1 MRIDELLEGDQMGL
15 PFQNEPDLPQTQVK
29 SKHKRVNKDHGQTP
43 ARYELPFTLEKHP
56 KLQAAAK
63 EVEAG
68 TMSRAEYN
76 SLVKKY
82 KPVRPYDYIP
92 TPASE
97 KDMNRGLDVDQRNL
111 INSPIK
117 DGEPVQ
123 LRLDIPA
130 YNRKNVW
137 VPTIHNKAGISISH
151 RGAAVI
157 NNVTVKLPQKGTL
170 NIATGKT
177 HKTPIATIKGFWEE
191 TSPEDA
197 FKQANEALHD
207 KKWAQVGMDPKRHAF
222 FYDRKT
228 EQPIVGGSRVIQIG
242 ALVLIKDPVYDDD
255 GEYIY
260 ERSKR

>member
-1 MRIDELLEGDQMGL
+1 MKISEILESEQLGL
-15 PFQNEPDLPQTQVK
+15 PFQNEPTNLPQQ
-29 SKHKRVNKDHGQTP
+29 SKHKRIKKDYGRTP
-43 ARYELPFTLEKHP
+43 ARYELPLNLEKHP

-63 EVEAG
+63 AVEAG
-68 TMSRAEYN
+68 TMSRAEYTA
-76 SLVKKY
+76 LVKKY

-97 KDMNRGLDVDQRNL
+97 KDMNRALDVDQRKK
-111 INSPIK
+111 INTPIQ

-130 YNRKNVW
+130 YNHKNVW
-137 VPTIHNKAGISISH
+137 VPTIHNRAGITISH

-157 NNVTVKLPQKGTL
+157 NDVTVKLPQKGTL

-177 HKTPIATIKGFWEE
+177 NKTPIATIKGYWEE

-197 FKQANEALHD
+197 FEQANAALHD
-207 KKWAQVGMDPKRHAF
+207 KSWAQVGMDPKRHAF

-228 EQPIVGGSRVIQIG
+228 ERPIIGGSRAIQVG
-242 ALVLIKDPVYDDD
+242 SLVLIKDPVYDDS

-260 ERSKR
+260 ERLKR

>member
-1 MRIDELLEGDQMGL
+1 
-15 PFQNEPDLPQTQVK
+15 
-29 SKHKRVNKDHGQTP
+29 
-43 ARYELPFTLEKHP
+43 
-56 KLQAAAK
+56 
-63 EVEAG
+63 
-68 TMSRAEYN
+68 
-76 SLVKKY
+76 
-82 KPVRPYDYIP
+82 
-92 TPASE
+92 
-97 KDMNRGLDVDQRNL
+97 MNRALHVDKREK
-111 INSPIK
+111 INTPIQ

-130 YNRKNVW
+130 YNDANVW
-137 VPTIHNKAGISISH
+137 VPTIHNKAGNTISH

-207 KKWAQVGMDPKRHAF
+207 KSWAQVGMDPKRHAF

-228 EQPIVGGSRVIQIG
+228 EQPIVGGSRAIQVG
-242 ALVLIKDPVYDDD
+242 SVVLIKDPVYDDD

>member
-1 MRIDELLEGDQMGL
+1 MRISEILESEQLGL
-15 PFQNEPDLPQTQVK
+15 PFQDEPTNLPQQT
-29 SKHKRVNKDHGQTP
+29 KHKRIKKDYGRTP
-43 ARYELPFTLEKHP
+43 ARYELPFNLEKHP

-63 EVEAG
+63 AVEAG
-68 TMSRAEYN
+68 TMSRAEYTA
-76 SLVKKY
+76 LVKKY

-97 KDMNRGLDVDQRNL
+97 KDMNRALDVDKREK
-111 INSPIK
+111 INTPIQ

-130 YNRKNVW
+130 YNHKNVW
-137 VPTIHNKAGISISH
+137 VPTIHNKAGNTISH

-177 HKTPIATIKGFWEE
+177 NKTPIATIKGYWEE

-197 FKQANEALHD
+197 FEQANAALHD
-207 KKWAQVGMDPKRHAF
+207 KSWAQVGMDPKRHAF

-228 EQPIVGGSRVIQIG
+228 ERPIVGGSRAIQVG
-242 ALVLIKDPVYDDD
+242 SLVLIKDPVYDDS

-260 ERSKR
+260 ERLKR